1 MTGVEDAF
9 LHDVEAATAAATDE
23 RRRLAAVSRYDILDT
38 PSDGTFDKI
47 ASLAARIFDAPMATV
62 AIVDSD
68 RVWFKAA
75 HGLRDVAEIA
85 RDPDLSAP
93 VIPHQGPY
101 VVTDALDDPR
111 TAGSSLVRGELGVR
125 FYAAAPITTADGH
138 RLGSV
143 NVLDT
148 RPRRPTEDQLAG
160 LQELAALV
168 MDQLELRLAAQHTVA
183 AERERRADAERL
195 ARTLQRTL
203 LPPALPTVPGLRA
216 AAAYHTA
223 SVDEVGGDFYDLF
236 PLDDGRWAFFL
247 GDVCGK
253 GAAAAA
259 LTSLTRYT
267 LRAAAIYDPDPC
279 TALAN
284 LDTVLKGEYQGDTP
298 RFCTAVF
305 GVLDAEPDGSFTV
318 TLAGGGH
325 PPTLAVRA
333 DGTVEP
339 VSTAGGQLIGL
350 LPDPHFVQ
358 TTTRLAPGDALLLY
372 TDGLIEARTADGSML
387 GEEGLTRHLATRAA
401 RGAED
406 LLATVHGLFTD
417 LGTGVSDDT
426 ALLALSVPPCS
437 IPQSAQENR

>member
-1 MTGVEDAF
+1 MTGTEYAV
-9 LHDVEAATAAATDE
+9 HRDVGNVAEE
-23 RRRLAAVSRYDILDT
+23 EGRRIAAVRRYAVLDT
-38 PSDGTFDKI
+38 PPDGTFDKI
-47 ASLAARIFDAPMATV
+47 ASLAARIFDVPMATV
-62 AIVDSD
+62 AIVDGD

-75 HGLRDVAEIA
+75 HGLQGVREVP
-85 RDPDLSAP
+85 RDPGPSPCAVPYDD
-93 VIPHQGPY
+93 PY
-101 VVTDALDDPR
+101 VLTDALTDPR
-111 TAGSSLVRGELGVR
+111 GAADPLVRADPGVR
-125 FYAAAPITTADGH
+125 FHAAAAITTADGYH
-138 RLGSV
+138 LGTV
-143 NVLDT
+143 DVLDT
-148 RPRRPTEDQLAG
+148 RARRPTDVQLAT
-160 LQELAALV
+160 LRDLAALV
-168 MDQLELRLAAQHTVA
+168 MDELELRLSALRTVA
-183 AERERRADAERL
+183 AERARRADAERL

-203 LPPALPTVPGLRA
+203 LPPALPTVPGLHT

-253 GAAAAA
+253 GADAAA

-284 LDTVLKGEYQGDTP
+284 LDAVLKGEYQGDNP

-305 GVLDAEPDGSFTV
+305 GVLEAASDGSFTV

-339 VSTAGGQLIGL
+339 VSTTGGQLIGL

-358 TTTRLAPGDALLLY
+358 VTTRLAPGDALLLY
-372 TDGLIEARTADGSML
+372 TDGLIEARTEDGSML
-387 GEEGLTRHLATRAA
+387 GEEGLARHLSARTT
-401 RGAED
+401 RGAD
-406 LLATVHGLFTD
+406 HLLATVHELFTD
-417 LGTGVSDDT
+417 PGTGVSDDT
-426 ALLALSVPPCS
+426 ALLALSVPPRRT
-437 IPQSAQENR
+437 PPPAQEHR

>member
-1 MTGVEDAF
+1 MT
-9 LHDVEAATAAATDE
+9 EAEYSVHRDTEGAAKDE
-23 RRRLAAVSRYDILDT
+23 QLRLAAVRRYAALDV
-38 PSDGTFDKI
+38 PSDGALGKI
-47 ASLAARIFDAPMATV
+47 AALAARIFDVPMATV
-62 AIVDSD
+62 ALVGSD

-75 HGLRDVAEIA
+75 YGLDDVREIP
-85 RDPDLSAP
+85 RDPGLSACA
-93 VIPHQGPY
+93 VPHDEPY
-101 VVTDALDDPR
+101 VVTDTLTDPN
-111 TAGSSLVRGELGVR
+111 TAANPLLHGRPDVR
-125 FYAAAPITTADGH
+125 FYAGAPITTADGY
-138 RLGSV
+138 RLGTV

-148 RPRRPTEDQLAG
+148 RPRRPTDVQLAT
-160 LQELAALV
+160 LQDLAALV
-168 MDQLELRLAAQHTVA
+168 MDELELRLSALRTVA

-203 LPPALPTVPGLRA
+203 LPPALPTVPGLHA

-253 GAAAAA
+253 GADAAS

-284 LDTVLKGEYQGDTP
+284 LDTVLKGEHQGDNP
-298 RFCTAVF
+298 RFYTAVF
-305 GVLDAEPDGSFTV
+305 GVLDAESDGSFTV

-333 DGTVEP
+333 DGTVES
-339 VSTAGGQLIGL
+339 VSTTGGQLIGL
-350 LPDPHFVQ
+350 LPNPQFVQ
-358 TTTRLAPGDALLLY
+358 ATTRLAPGDALLLY

-387 GEEGLTRHLATRAA
+387 GEEGLARHLSTHAA
-401 RGAED
+401 RGAD
-406 LLATVHGLFTD
+406 SLLATVHKLFTD

-426 ALLALSVPPCS
+426 ALLALSVPLRRTQLP
-437 IPQSAQENR
+437 AQENW